1 MILLGNSFPMSL
13 IRRCVTI
20 QPASLEELRAR
31 IRSGEP
37 VHSFWGHANTL
48 THAEAI
54 TGCPL
59 KPESDRPALTL
70 SPEAFPVY
78 AGHTFQECWVISPEY
93 ESGFRPRIGEE
104 IDASRIEGW
113 QVLRIHWPAEASTDD
128 SRQYH

>member
-1 MILLGNSFPMSL
+1 MILIGNSFPMSL

-20 QPASLEELRAR
+20 QPEPLEDLRAR

-59 KPESDRPALTL
+59 KPGSDRPALTL
-70 SPEAFPVY
+70 SPEFFPV
-78 AGHTFQECWVISPEY
+78 
-93 ESGFRPRIGEE
+93 
-104 IDASRIEGW
+104 
-113 QVLRIHWPAEASTDD
+113 
-128 SRQYH
+128 